1 MQQIP
6 FKLIEK
12 NKLTHDV
19 YELIFILQEPVL
31 VEPGQYVLFL
41 LPKSK
46 LRRAYSI
53 GYTDGQTFTFIIKQI
68 E

>member
-1 MQQIP
+1 MQQLA
-6 FKLIEK
+6 FKLTGK

-19 YELIFILQEPVL
+19 YELIFTTTESIEVL
-31 VEPGQYVLFL
+31 PGQYVLFV

-53 GYTDGQTFTFIIKQI
+53 GYTDGQTFTFIIKQV